1 MRPAHWQPPAE
12 SMVAAK
18 IAIEGSDYF
27 ASDEL
32 SEILIGGPSHH
43 LHARLRQQ
51 GTLLGLRPPWP
62 PAPCVPVRPSSW
74 TRRPPG
80 YKNQSPPRLTNRSE
94 LGPTAT
100 SYPTGA
106 ALEQGRAP
114 TSNPDDD
121 SSKMPA

>member
-43 LHARLRQQ
+43 LHIRLRRQ
-51 GTLLGLRPPWP
+51 GTLLGLRFVRRGHLHPAFQFDRVAKRVDPP
-62 PAPCVPVRPSSW
+62 V
-74 TRRPPG
+74 T
-80 YKNQSPPRLTNRSE
+80 KTNR
-94 LGPTAT
+94 LPG
-100 SYPTGA
+100 
-106 ALEQGRAP
+106 
-114 TSNPDDD
+114 
-121 SSKMPA
+121 